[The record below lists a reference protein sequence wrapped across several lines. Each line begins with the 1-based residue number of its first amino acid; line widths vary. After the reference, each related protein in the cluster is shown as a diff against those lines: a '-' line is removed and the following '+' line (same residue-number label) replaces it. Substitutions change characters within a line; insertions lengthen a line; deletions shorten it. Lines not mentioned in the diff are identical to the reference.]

1 MLSGISN
8 TAITTTA
15 AVAQETSAKST
26 YLGISCR
33 QKYPIF
39 PDRVPSLFSVA
50 TPVPFG
56 GPMLSADS
64 PEIDKLLA
72 LWGEGD
78 RDALPALI
86 PLLYQE
92 LRRVARQ
99 QLRKVPAAR
108 TLQTTALVHEAYL
121 RLHQQYR
128 GQFQNKSHFIAIC
141 ALLMR
146 QILVGY
152 EREKQA
158 AKRGG
163 GLNKCTLEDIHA
175 VMKGQPVDLLDL
187 DRALT
192 ELSRLDA
199 EQGRLVE
206 LRFFGG
212 LSIEETA
219 QVLGKSPATV
229 KRDWSTARIWLY
241 QHLKGEAPA

>member
-1 MLSGISN
+1 M
-8 TAITTTA
+8 
-15 AVAQETSAKST
+15 
-26 YLGISCR
+26 
-33 QKYPIF
+33 
-39 PDRVPSLFSVA
+39 
-50 TPVPFG
+50 
-56 GPMLSADS
+56 PMTDL
-64 PEIDKLLA
+64 PEIEALLA
-72 LWGEGD
+72 MWGKGD
-78 RDALPALI
+78 REALSSLM
-86 PLLYQE
+86 PLLYAE
-92 LRRVARQ
+92 LRKVARQ
-99 QLRKVPAAR
+99 QLRKTPAAR

-121 RLHQQYR
+121 RLHQQFR

-152 EREKQA
+152 ERDKQA

-163 GLNKCTLEDIHA
+163 GLNKCTLEDVHA

-199 EQGRLVE
+199 EQGRIVE

-219 QVLGKSPATV
+219 EVMGRSPATV
-229 KRDWSTARIWLY
+229 KRHWSTARLWLY
-241 QHLKGEAPA
+241 QRLNGEAPA

>member
-1 MLSGISN
+1 MTDL
-8 TAITTTA
+8 
-15 AVAQETSAKST
+15 
-26 YLGISCR
+26 
-33 QKYPIF
+33 
-39 PDRVPSLFSVA
+39 
-50 TPVPFG
+50 
-56 GPMLSADS
+56 
-64 PEIDKLLA
+64 PEIEALLA
-72 LWGEGD
+72 MWGEGD
-78 RDALPALI
+78 REALRSLM
-86 PLLYQE
+86 PLLYDE
-92 LRRVARQ
+92 LRKVARQ
-99 QLRKVPAAR
+99 QLRRIPAAR

-121 RLHQQYR
+121 RLHQQFR

-152 EREKQA
+152 EREKRA

-163 GLNKCTLEDIHA
+163 GLNRCTLEDVHA

-199 EQGRLVE
+199 EQGRIVE

-219 QVLGKSPATV
+219 EVTGSSPATV
-229 KRDWSTARIWLY
+229 KRDWSTARLWLY
-241 QHLKGEAPA
+241 QRLNGEAGA

>member
-1 MLSGISN
+1 MLK
-8 TAITTTA
+8 TD
-15 AVAQETSAKST
+15 ST
-26 YLGISCR
+26 
-33 QKYPIF
+33 
-39 PDRVPSLFSVA
+39 
-50 TPVPFG
+50 
-56 GPMLSADS
+56 
-64 PEIDKLLA
+64 EIEALLA
-72 LWGEGD
+72 MWREGD
-78 RDALPALI
+78 RDALRGLM
-86 PLLYQE
+86 PLLYEE

-99 QLRKVPAAR
+99 QLRRAPAAR

-121 RLHQQYR
+121 RLHQQFR
-128 GQFQNKSHFIAIC
+128 GQFQNREHFIAIC

-152 EREKQA
+152 ERDKRA
-158 AKRGG
+158 IKRGG

-199 EQGRLVE
+199 NQGRIVE

-219 QVLGKSPATV
+219 TVLGKSPATV

-241 QHLKGEAPA
+241 QQLNGEPQP

>member
-1 MLSGISN
+1 
-8 TAITTTA
+8 
-15 AVAQETSAKST
+15 
-26 YLGISCR
+26 
-33 QKYPIF
+33 
-39 PDRVPSLFSVA
+39 
-50 TPVPFG
+50 
-56 GPMLSADS
+56 MLSADS

-72 LWGEGD
+72 LWGEGN

-121 RLHQQYR
+121 RLHQQFR
-128 GQFQNKSHFIAIC
+128 GQFRNKSHFIAIC

-152 EREKQA
+152 ERDKRA

-163 GLNKCTLEDIHA
+163 GLNKCTLEDVHA
-175 VMKGQPVDLLDL
+175 VMRGQPVDLLDL

-241 QHLKGEAPA
+241 QHLNGETPA